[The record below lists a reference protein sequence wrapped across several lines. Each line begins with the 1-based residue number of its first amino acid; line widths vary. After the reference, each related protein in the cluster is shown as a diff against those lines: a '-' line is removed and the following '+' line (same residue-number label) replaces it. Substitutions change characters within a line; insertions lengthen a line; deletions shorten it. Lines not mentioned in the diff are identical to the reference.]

1 MTCDI
6 CDNREAE
13 FYGRWI
19 AWCSKCKD
27 QGKSKD
33 RQMVIDNELSPDI
46 ESGDFSYTLEQGLGD
61 YLIWI

>member
-1 MTCDI
+1 MNCNI
-6 CDNREAE
+6 CNKREAE

-19 AWCSKCKD
+19 AWCSQCRE

-46 ESGDFSYTLEQGLGD
+46 ESGDFQYTLDHGLGD
-61 YLIWI
+61 YLI